1 MRRKAPSADSCAFS
15 TAMRRAALS
24 VMTTARSLPTSDIAS
39 DMYCTL
45 HLARVTA
52 TVYLGTLGTLS
63 KRVRQ
68 EGADHAAGTAR
79 RPCAGARDGGGG
91 EACPAAGDRAQGVV
105 ALDLDDPQR
114 QSPPAEPRRAQG
126 RRPSGLERLG
136 RDPDD
141 RALSRRHAAAG
152 PGRGQAARRPG

>member
-24 VMTTARSLPTSDIAS
+24 VMTTARSSRTSDIAS
-39 DMYCTL
+39 DMCCTL

-68 EGADHAAGTAR
+68 EGADYAGGTAR
-79 RPCAGARDGGGG
+79 RSCSEDGDGCVV
-91 EACPAAGDRAQGVV
+91 EACHVAGDRY
-105 ALDLDDPQR
+105 
-114 QSPPAEPRRAQG
+114 
-126 RRPSGLERLG
+126 SGGYVLATDG
-136 RDPDD
+136 
-141 RALSRRHAAAG
+141 H
-152 PGRGQAARRPG
+152 